1 MSWKLAGFNVLRII
15 DVLNYNDIDNKNL
28 KNNIDKFGKIF

>member
-15 DVLNYNDIDNKNL
+15 DILNYNDIDNENL

>member
-15 DVLNYNDIDNKNL
+15 DVLNDIDNENL